1 MDPLGGMVDAVIDF
15 IPDLVFLVVLF
26 FITRYLLKLARGVFT
41 AIENKRLQIKGGFG
55 MNSMARLG
63 IIFAVLTLLY
73 LTGCASI
80 GPGSVSR
87 DRFAYT
93 DAISESWKKQMLIN
107 MVKIRYADAP
117 VFLEVVSIINQYGL
131 ETEFNAGFSW
141 NAFLPTDSQQFGGRG
156 RYLERPTITYQP
168 LTGDKFTRSLMTPI
182 PPAGLMSLLESGW
195 RADML
200 FRLCLQSVNGIYNR
214 RAGNMDLFE
223 PDPEFYV
230 LISSLR
236 KVQES
241 RAVGIR
247 VLETKDKKKNNV
259 MFFRKK
265 GVSPEVVA
273 ESNKVRKL
281 LSLDLDA
288 QEFTVVYGSL
298 PTNDKEIAMLS
309 RSMLEILI
317 ELSSRI
323 DVPETHVAEER
334 AFPTFVG
341 GSAEDYDLPPLFRV
355 QSDREEPVD
364 AFVAVE
370 YRDHWFWIDDRD
382 LRSKRV
388 FSFLMYLFSLA
399 ERGEP
404 QQAPV
409 LTIPTG

>member
-1 MDPLGGMVDAVIDF
+1 
-15 IPDLVFLVVLF
+15 
-26 FITRYLLKLARGVFT
+26 
-41 AIENKRLQIKGGFG
+41 

-93 DAISESWKKQMLIN
+93 DAISQSWKKQMLLN
-107 MVKIRYADAP
+107 MVKIRYSDSP
-117 VFLEVVSIINQYGL
+117 VFLEVASIISQYGL
-131 ETEFNAGFSW
+131 ETEFNASFSW
-141 NAFLPTDSQQFGGRG
+141 DDFLPGNTQKVGGRG
-156 RYLERPTITYQP
+156 RYIERPTVTYQP
-168 LTGDKFTRSLMTPI
+168 LMGDKFTRSLMTPI
-182 PPAGLMSLLESGW
+182 PTAGLMTLLESGW
-195 RADML
+195 RADLL
-200 FRLCLQSVNGIYNR
+200 FRLCIQSANGIYNR

-223 PDPEFYV
+223 PDPEFYA

-236 KVQES
+236 KIQEA

-247 VLETKDKKKNNV
+247 VMETKDKKRASV

-265 GVSPEVVA
+265 GIDPEIAV
-273 ESNKVRKL
+273 EINKVRKL
-281 LSLDLDA
+281 LALDPDTQKLR
-288 QEFTVVYGSL
+288 VVYGAL
-298 PTNDKEIAMLS
+298 QQDDEEIALLS
-309 RSMLEILI
+309 RSMLEILL
-317 ELSSRI
+317 ELSSHI
-323 DVPETHVAEER
+323 DVPETHVEENR

-341 GSAEDYDLPPLFRV
+341 DAAEDYGLPPLIRV
-355 QSDREEPVD
+355 QSDKGEPD
-364 AFVAVE
+364 EAFVSVS
-370 YRDHWFWIDDRD
+370 YRKHWFWIDDRD

-388 FSFLMYLFSLA
+388 FTFLMYLFSLA